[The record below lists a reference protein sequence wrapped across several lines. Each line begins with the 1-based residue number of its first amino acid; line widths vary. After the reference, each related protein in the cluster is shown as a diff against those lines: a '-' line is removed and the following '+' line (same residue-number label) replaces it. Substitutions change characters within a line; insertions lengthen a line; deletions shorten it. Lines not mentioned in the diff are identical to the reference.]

1 MIKIF
6 QSNVFNF
13 LLKND
18 VENFMGISSIEI
30 KEQFMKNLE
39 QI

>member
-1 MIKIF
+1 MIKIL

-18 VENFMGISSIEI
+18 VENFIGDSSTEI

>member
-1 MIKIF
+1 VIKIF

-13 LLKND
+13 LLKNG
-18 VENFMGISSIEI
+18 VENFMGISYIEI